1 MGLPR
6 SHFQVLLALADG
18 DHHGYAIM
26 RRAEDHDERLGPGA
40 LYTALGRLLDAAL
53 IEELDER
60 PAPDLDDS
68 RRRYYR
74 ITRKGRAAL
83 LDELARL
90 QAVLDRATAAGVWS
104 PSTA

>member
-1 MGLPR
+1 MALPR
-6 SHFQVLLALADG
+6 SHLQVLLALADG
-18 DHHGYAIM
+18 DRHGYAIM
-26 RRAEDHDERLGPGA
+26 RSAEENGDRLGPGA

-74 ITRKGRAAL
+74 ITRTGRAAL
-83 LDELARL
+83 VEELAGL
-90 QAVLDRATAAGVWS
+90 QSVLDRATAAGVWS
-104 PSTA
+104 PGPA